1 MSHFDKY
8 SDEKLLVLLKD
19 SDPKAF
25 TEIYKRYWDKLLVI
39 ASNKLSD
46 ILVAEEIV
54 QDIFLDIWKRR
65 QSIRL
70 SDQIE
75 RYLAAAL
82 KYKIINYRHRLA
94 VEQKFVDYSK
104 RSEDEKFY
112 SMENYLQ
119 FEELKTKLEKLVTQ
133 LPEKCQLVYKLS
145 REEGLS
151 QKEIAKRLL
160 IAEKTVE
167 AHLTRA
173 LKKIKSGLNY
183 IICLFY

>member
-65 QSIRL
+65 QSIKL

-104 RSEDEKFY
+104 RSDDEKFY

-133 LPEKCQLVYKLS
+133 LPEKCQLVYKL
-145 REEGLS
+145 RD
-151 QKEIAKRLL
+151 R
-160 IAEKTVE
+160 
-167 AHLTRA
+167 
-173 LKKIKSGLNY
+173 KSVV
-183 IICLFY
+183 

>member
-1 MSHFDKY
+1 MSQFENY
-8 SDEKLLVLLKD
+8 SDEKLLVLLKQ

-25 TEIYKRYWDKLLVI
+25 TEIYRRYWDKLLIV
-39 ASNKLSD
+39 ASNKLSE
-46 ILVAEEIV
+46 ILVAEELV

-65 QSIRL
+65 QTLTL
-70 SDQIE
+70 SDHIE
-75 RYLAAAL
+75 RYLATAL
-82 KYKIINYRHRLA
+82 KYKVINYRHKMA
-94 VEQKFVDYSK
+94 VAQKFVDYSK
-104 RSEDEKFY
+104 RNDDQDYY

-119 FEELKTKLEKLVTQ
+119 FEELKNKLEKLVTQ

-173 LKKIKSGLNY
+173 LKKLKSGLNY